1 MSCYNC
7 GIQHVIVNYI
17 ITYQLWDNIGKV
29 NASVGW
35 FFVFVITSHFRFW
48 NFWKLKNSQFLDF
61 KKRIQNKITK
71 SKIFRIKNK
80 NFSSRFLKKFQKM
93 CMFSEKNWRFKV
105 GSLTSSFDSLLRT
118 VILGQTAY
126 LIFENCQS
134 KGP

>member
-1 MSCYNC
+1 
-7 GIQHVIVNYI
+7 
-17 ITYQLWDNIGKV
+17 LWDNIGKV